1 MVVKHVFTACPHRE
15 GEKEFK
21 AFLCSCADTKLSA
34 NKQHFQINP
43 HYCGQ
48 YVSPTLYFL
57 VLEVTNNYNPT
68 SLSKGPIES

>member
-1 MVVKHVFTACPHRE
+1 MAIIHHE
-15 GEKEFK
+15 EEEEEKSILLLLK
-21 AFLCSCADTKLSA
+21 PCADTKLSA

-48 YVSPTLYFL
+48 YVSPDLYFL

-68 SLSKGPIES
+68 SLSEGAIES